1 MNEDIDEILAN
12 ILAKEPLTDEEKQH
26 LQIWSNISS
35 KNEKTKKFI
44 QALEQQ
50 KKVLDKHQKQETVFT
65 RIKKQVYQKKKKRHI
80 IYWSSF
86 AASIILLIGIF
97 LVFQQR
103 MFHKEEFSPN
113 QMYVAG
119 LSLNQPSAELIL
131 PDGKKRLLSREKA
144 TVVIADSNR
153 EMRTDKQTLYVES
166 NNLIPRESQHYTINI
181 PLGAEYNIILPD
193 GTKIY
198 LNAGSSLKY
207 PDQFIG
213 EKREVSLTGEGYFE
227 VASDS
232 LHPFVVHVADMSV
245 EVLGTSFN
253 INAYPE
259 EEWVKTTLV
268 EGSVK
273 TLCGN
278 HNFIMKPNT
287 QVAYNRKTQ
296 KVEYFPVNI
305 QQYTSWKDGY
315 YDFEDM
321 PLKVLMQI
329 FSRWYNI
336 KLEFAK
342 PELKEL
348 KFSGRLKRYDDLHSL
363 FKMLEYTRDIK
374 FIIGKD
380 KIIIQSK

>member
-1 MNEDIDEILAN
+1 MIEDIDDILDN

-103 MFHKEEFSPN
+103 MLHKEEFSPN

-166 NNLIPRESQHYTINI
+166 NNLIPRESQYYTINI

-253 INAYPE
+253 INDYPE
-259 EEWVKTTLV
+259 VDWLKTTLV

>member
-103 MFHKEEFSPN
+103 MLHKEEFSPN

-166 NNLIPRESQHYTINI
+166 NNLIPRESQYYTINI

-198 LNAGSSLKY
+198 LNAGSSL
-207 PDQFIG
+207 
-213 EKREVSLTGEGYFE
+213 
-227 VASDS
+227 
-232 LHPFVVHVADMSV
+232 
-245 EVLGTSFN
+245 
-253 INAYPE
+253 
-259 EEWVKTTLV
+259 
-268 EGSVK
+268 
-273 TLCGN
+273 
-278 HNFIMKPNT
+278 
-287 QVAYNRKTQ
+287 
-296 KVEYFPVNI
+296 
-305 QQYTSWKDGY
+305 
-315 YDFEDM
+315 
-321 PLKVLMQI
+321 
-329 FSRWYNI
+329 
-336 KLEFAK
+336 
-342 PELKEL
+342 
-348 KFSGRLKRYDDLHSL
+348 
-363 FKMLEYTRDIK
+363 
-374 FIIGKD
+374 
-380 KIIIQSK
+380 

>member
-103 MFHKEEFSPN
+103 MLHKEEFSPN

-166 NNLIPRESQHYTINI
+166 NNLIPRESQYYTINI

-213 EKREVSLTGEGYFE
+213 EKREGYFE

>member
-166 NNLIPRESQHYTINI
+166 NNLIPRESQYYTINI

-287 QVAYNRKTQ
+287 QV
-296 KVEYFPVNI
+296 VEYFPVNI

>member
-153 EMRTDKQTLYVES
+153 E
-166 NNLIPRESQHYTINI
+166 
-181 PLGAEYNIILPD
+181 
-193 GTKIY
+193 
-198 LNAGSSLKY
+198 
-207 PDQFIG
+207 
-213 EKREVSLTGEGYFE
+213 
-227 VASDS
+227 
-232 LHPFVVHVADMSV
+232 
-245 EVLGTSFN
+245 
-253 INAYPE
+253 
-259 EEWVKTTLV
+259 
-268 EGSVK
+268 
-273 TLCGN
+273 
-278 HNFIMKPNT
+278 
-287 QVAYNRKTQ
+287 
-296 KVEYFPVNI
+296 
-305 QQYTSWKDGY
+305 
-315 YDFEDM
+315 
-321 PLKVLMQI
+321 
-329 FSRWYNI
+329 
-336 KLEFAK
+336 
-342 PELKEL
+342 
-348 KFSGRLKRYDDLHSL
+348 
-363 FKMLEYTRDIK
+363 
-374 FIIGKD
+374 
-380 KIIIQSK
+380 